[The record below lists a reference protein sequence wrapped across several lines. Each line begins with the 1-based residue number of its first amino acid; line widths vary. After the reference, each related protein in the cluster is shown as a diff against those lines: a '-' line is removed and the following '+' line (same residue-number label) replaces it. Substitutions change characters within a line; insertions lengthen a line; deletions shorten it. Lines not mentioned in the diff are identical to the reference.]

1 MSKLRRALFIFLAEV
16 YMLYLN
22 DIGTA
27 DALLCHRRGSFP
39 DPTDCRKFYCCPFDN
54 GKKAYHHTCRSDRPL
69 FNATLQDCINAPVF
83 CSTTVRPSPTPSRQ
97 TGGLSPSVK
106 MSPSSTVSIYY
117 TPPHTPSSTVSI
129 YYTRYTPLSTQV
141 GSLVSTTTVSV
152 STSLK
157 PPAHQIICRSMPLEK
172 RFTCFKNEAKISR
185 ERLKNGTSTI
195 VIREILKA
203 TADDA
208 EVVID
213 GLGSREN
220 SSTAFNA
227 FEVIAVLEDV
237 WKDIIKRLKNRN
249 ETIRITTE
257 TFAVLETA
265 RIIGAYE
272 FPGPIDK
279 ASTYMALPQKLL
291 SDDKY
296 PCRTFGALY
305 WNLHSV
311 VPVRMNGTNRT
322 LKLNSHVISMRLCV
336 PLGKGSKSYVTIVM
350 KHIKVL
356 KDNDFTYC
364 AYWDFSLTTVHG
376 KGAWSRDGC
385 HVITEGSNRTHT
397 ACACDHLTNFAVLMG
412 SEEVSLS
419 EANQF
424 ALMLITYVGCGLS
437 LLGSVAAIAS
447 LILFTQLNTDRH
459 IIHGNLLISIAIS
472 QTIFLAGIEQTRN
485 KLQCK
490 FTAIML
496 HYFYLV
502 TFGWMLCEGLHIYSM
517 VIKVFNVSSKIYH
530 YTVLAWGVPALIVM
544 ISVASR
550 YSDYGTKTSCWISTE
565 GNTVLAFIIPV
576 TGTILA
582 NLVILALV
590 LKEICRLQ
598 TSQRT
603 CMSEI
608 VRSTIK
614 SLVVLFPLLGI
625 TWLFGLL
632 VFATHDVTIQYLFAL
647 SNSLQGFFIFLLHC
661 LFNSEIRK
669 TFKRKKEIWKTLK
682 VFAYFRKRIFASSV
696 VPVGHRSSLT
706 DKVATFK
713 VTSEL

>member
-1 MSKLRRALFIFLAEV
+1 MSTLCQALLIFLAEV
-16 YMLYLN
+16 YMLCLN

-27 DALLCHRRGSFP
+27 DAFLCHGGGSYFP
-39 DPTDCRKFYCCPFDN
+39 DPNDCRKFYYCH
-54 GKKAYHHTCRSDRPL
+54 GKTAYHHTCPSHRPL
-69 FNATLQDCINAPVF
+69 FNATLQDCINATVF

-97 TGGLSPSVK
+97 SGGLSPSVK
-106 MSPSSTVSIYY
+106 MS
-117 TPPHTPSSTVSI
+117 PSSTVSI

-141 GSLVSTTTVSV
+141 GSLLSTSTVSV
-152 STSLK
+152 STTLK
-157 PPAHQIICRSMPLEK
+157 PPVHQIICRSMPLEK
-172 RFTCFKNEAKISR
+172 RFTCFKNEANISR
-185 ERLKNGTSTI
+185 ERLKNGTSTM

-203 TADDA
+203 TAHDA

-237 WKDIIKRLKNRN
+237 WKDVIKRLKNRN

-265 RIIGAYE
+265 RISGAYE
-272 FPGPIDK
+272 FPGPIDQ

-291 SDDKY
+291 SEDKY

-322 LKLNSHVISMRLCV
+322 LRLNSHVISMRLCV
-336 PLGKGSKSYVTIVM
+336 PLGKSSKSYVTIVM

-447 LILFTQLNTDRH
+447 LVLFTQLNTDRH

-682 VFAYFRKRIFASSV
+682 VFAYFRKRIFATSV

-713 VTSEL
+713 VTSEQ